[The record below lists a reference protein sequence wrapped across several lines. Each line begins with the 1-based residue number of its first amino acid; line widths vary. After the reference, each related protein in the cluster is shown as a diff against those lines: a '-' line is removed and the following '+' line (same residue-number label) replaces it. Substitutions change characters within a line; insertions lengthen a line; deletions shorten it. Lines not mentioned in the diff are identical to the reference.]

1 MAKVFYTGS
10 RYVIVFT
17 DRAVETFGQLN
28 DQSLSHKKA
37 LVHWA
42 ERVRRFADGVDL
54 HAPNQIN
61 QEDDGFFAIKSN
73 SMSLRAYCWY
83 CSVHRKNVVVSHFI
97 AKKTKKLRKADKDTM
112 NDEKRNYTGVEDG
125 TA

>member
-17 DRAVETFGQLN
+17 DRAVETFDQLK
-28 DQSLSHKKA
+28 DQSPSHKKA
-37 LVHWA
+37 LVHWT

-54 HAPNQIN
+54 HAPDQIN
-61 QEDDGFFAIKSN
+61 QEGGGFFAIKSN
-73 SMSLRAYCWY
+73 SMSLRAYSWFCAEK
-83 CSVHRKNVVVSHFI
+83 RKNIVISHFI
-97 AKKTKKLRKADKDTM
+97 AKKTKKLSKADKDIM
-112 NDEKRNYTGVEDG
+112 NLEKRNYTGVEDG